1 MAHLVPVAHPS
12 DLDIARVR
20 LIVVIIGS
28 LLHGMMILGARGAR
42 LKAALG
48 VELSLLLLL
57 LGLVADLNIGEV
69 VLVVSVDCA
78 GHAIRGNP
86 LLDASLVSTNELVL
100 GSVVLIVLIQR
111 VSTNLDFSSIN
122 GNLWPMRAPT
132 TLLGFRLLG
141 FKLRRIC

>member
-1 MAHLVPVAHPS
+1 MSHLVPVAHPS

-20 LIVVIIGS
+20 LIVVIIGC

-48 VELSLLLLL
+48 VKLPLLLLL

-78 GHAIRGNP
+78 GHAI
-86 LLDASLVSTNELVL
+86 
-100 GSVVLIVLIQR
+100 
-111 VSTNLDFSSIN
+111 
-122 GNLWPMRAPT
+122 
-132 TLLGFRLLG
+132 
-141 FKLRRIC
+141 

>member
-1 MAHLVPVAHPS
+1 MSHLVPVAHPS

-28 LLHGMMILGARGAR
+28 LLHGMMILRASGAR

-48 VELSLLLLL
+48 VELPLLLLL

-78 GHAIRGNP
+78 GHAI
-86 LLDASLVSTNELVL
+86 
-100 GSVVLIVLIQR
+100 
-111 VSTNLDFSSIN
+111 
-122 GNLWPMRAPT
+122 
-132 TLLGFRLLG
+132 
-141 FKLRRIC
+141 